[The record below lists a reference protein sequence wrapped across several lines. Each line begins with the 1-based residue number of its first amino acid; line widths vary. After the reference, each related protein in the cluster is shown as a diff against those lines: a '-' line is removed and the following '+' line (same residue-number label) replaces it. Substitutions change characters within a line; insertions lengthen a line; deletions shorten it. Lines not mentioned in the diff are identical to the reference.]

1 MLKLS
6 IQDIEGRTTYVPL
19 KDGEYSIGR
28 DEANTICLTDRN
40 VSRQHARV
48 TAKGGSVWIESVSA
62 TYGTRYNNLL
72 LREKAEFCPGDVV
85 EIGDYKV
92 ELSSG
97 DKRDNAVKD
106 GSAPEKLAGDTG
118 KGNKDSAQAAKG
130 SAPAATASKGKAP
143 DGATAI
149 VNLAD
154 ISSLLNKDSS
164 APSTAIPEASQPRL
178 TVESENLRGLELR
191 ITKTP
196 IVIGRV
202 RDSSDLVID
211 HRSISKEHARLTRL
225 NDGTWQVLDL
235 GSANGIKVNGEPYS
249 KSEIRSGD
257 RLELGHVAMRFL
269 AAGAK
274 APSVAPAASGGG
286 SGGAKGKTGLIVGG
300 IVAVVLLAVVA
311 VVLVLNGKSKEEPGK
326 GDAEKAASDKAGADK
341 GGGDKAAAGKSGSDK
356 PGSENGG
363 SEGAGSDNA
372 GADNPGSD
380 NADKQGAGQDGSG
393 KAGSDKPGS
402 DDGPGKG
409 KPGAAS
415 ANPVDQI
422 LAAVDAKIEEGK
434 YDEAKPII
442 EVGKM
447 QHPGSAPIA
456 AKLVEVE
463 KLVELMKKLR
473 QAEYKLDSD
482 PAEAIAIASDVRGK
496 VKAGSPLHEGAGS
509 IIEMAKKKLS
519 GKPVKAAKPDGGTA
533 PVKKEDK
540 PVKETPKEVVK
551 EVAKPA
557 EGAAKSPKEYYDEA
571 REALGSSDY
580 EKAIGSA
587 KQALKGGMVK
597 SHNVLAKAYYGKGD
611 KGGCLKHATAADKAG
626 VADAV
631 VSGLLEKCQ

>member
-72 LREKAEFCPGDVV
+72 LRERAEFFPGDVV

-92 ELSSG
+92 ELVSGEKRDTAVRDGGGAEKASG
-97 DKRDNAVKD
+97 DTSRPDANRAD
-106 GSAPEKLAGDTG
+106 AG
-118 KGNKDSAQAAKG
+118 KANKDAGKAG
-130 SAPAATASKGKAP
+130 APAAQASKGKAP

-154 ISSLLNKDSS
+154 IASLLNKDSS
-164 APSTAIPEASQPRL
+164 SPSTAIPEASQPRL

-225 NDGTWQVLDL
+225 SDGTWQVLDL

-274 APSVAPAASGGG
+274 TPSVAPTAGGE
-286 SGGAKGKTGLIVGG
+286 GGAKGKTGLIVGG

-311 VVLVLNGKSKEEPGK
+311 VVLVVNSKSKDEPSK
-326 GDAEKAASDKAGADK
+326 EAAEKAA
-341 GGGDKAAAGKSGSDK
+341 GDKSGSDK
-356 PGSENGG
+356 
-363 SEGAGSDNA
+363 AGSD
-372 GADNPGSD
+372 
-380 NADKQGAGQDGSG
+380 
-393 KAGSDKPGS
+393 KAGSDKAGS
-402 DDGPGKG
+402 DKAGGDKASGDKAGSENAG
-409 KPGAAS
+409 SDSPGAGGADNAGS
-415 ANPVDQI
+415 EKPKPKAGAEAANPVDQI

-442 EVGKM
+442 EVGKL

-463 KLVELMKKLR
+463 KLVDLMKKLR

-496 VKAGSPLHEGAGS
+496 VKAGSQLHEGAGS

-519 GKPVKAAKPDGGTA
+519 GKPTKAAAKQEGGTA

-540 PVKETPKEVVK
+540 PVKEEKGVK
-551 EVAKPA
+551 EEPKPA
-557 EGAAKSPKEYYDEA
+557 EGGAKSPKEFYDEA

-580 EKAIGSA
+580 DKAISAA

-611 KGGCLKHATAADKAG
+611 KGGCLKHANAADKAG

>member
-48 TAKGGSVWIESVSA
+48 TAKGGSVWIESVAA

-72 LREKAEFCPGDVV
+72 LKEKAELFPGDVV

-92 ELSSG
+92 ELVSG
-97 DKRDNAVKD
+97 EKRDNAVRDVASSPAPAKD
-106 GSAPEKLAGDTG
+106 PAAKSAP
-118 KGNKDSAQAAKG
+118 Q
-130 SAPAATASKGKAP
+130 PQASKGKAP

-154 ISSLLNKDSS
+154 ISSLLNKDPPG
-164 APSTAIPEASQPRL
+164 ASTAIPEASQPRL
-178 TVESENLRGLELR
+178 VVESENLRGLELR

-196 IVIGRV
+196 ISIGRM
-202 RDSSDLVID
+202 RDPSDLVID

-225 NDGTWQVLDL
+225 NDGTWQVLDM

-274 APSVAPAASGGG
+274 APSVAPAQSGGG

-300 IVAVVLLAVVA
+300 VVAVLLIAVVA
-311 VVLVLNGKSKEEPGK
+311 AVLLIGGKKDEPAKDDKGAQTGKPSGDKPSDESASKK
-326 GDAEKAASDKAGADK
+326 GSGDEKAADEKSPDEKAPDEKAADEK
-341 GGGDKAAAGKSGSDK
+341 AAGKAAAANGDGEEKAPAKLDGVDK
-356 PGSENGG
+356 
-363 SEGAGSDNA
+363 
-372 GADNPGSD
+372 
-380 NADKQGAGQDGSG
+380 
-393 KAGSDKPGS
+393 
-402 DDGPGKG
+402 
-409 KPGAAS
+409 
-415 ANPVDQI
+415 I
-422 LAAVDAKIEEGK
+422 LADVDAKLAEGK
-434 YDEAKPII
+434 YEEAKPII
-442 EVGKM
+442 EVGKLK
-447 QHPGSAPIA
+447 HPGSAPIA
-456 AKLVEVE
+456 AKMAEVD
-463 KLVELMKKLR
+463 KLVDLVKRLR
-473 QAEYKLDSD
+473 QAEAKLDSD
-482 PAEAIAIASDVRGK
+482 PAEAIVMATDVRGK
-496 VKAGSPLHEGAGS
+496 AQAGTPLHEGAGS

-519 GKPVKAAKPDGGTA
+519 GKAVK
-533 PVKKEDK
+533 
-540 PVKETPKEVVK
+540 
-551 EVAKPA
+551 VAKPA
-557 EGAAKSPKEYYDEA
+557 EAKPAEVKKVEEKPKEEPKVVEGAKSPKELYDEA
-571 REALGSSDY
+571 RESLGSSEYD
-580 EKAIGSA
+580 KAIASA

-597 SHNVLAKAYYGKGD
+597 ANNVLAKAYYGKGD
-611 KGGCLKHATAADKAG
+611 KGGCLKYATAADKAG

>member
-48 TAKGGSVWIESVSA
+48 TAKGGSVWIESVAA

-72 LREKAEFCPGDVV
+72 LKEKAELFPGDMV
-85 EIGDYKV
+85 EIGDYKIEV
-92 ELSSG
+92 VSSE
-97 DKRDNAVKD
+97 KRDTAVRDDAAPAKD
-106 GSAPEKLAGDTG
+106 TP
-118 KGNKDSAQAAKG
+118 NKDSAAK
-130 SAPAATASKGKAP
+130 SAPAPQASKGKAP

-154 ISSLLNKDSS
+154 ISSLLNKDPVG
-164 APSTAIPEASQPRL
+164 ASTAIPEASQPRL

-202 RDSSDLVID
+202 RESSDLVID

-274 APSVAPAASGGG
+274 APSVAAAPSGGG
-286 SGGAKGKTGLIVGG
+286 AAKGKTGLIVG
-300 IVAVVLLAVVA
+300 VVVA
-311 VVLVLNGKSKEEPGK
+311 VVLVAVVAAVLLFGGKKDEAAKDDKGAPAGK
-326 GDAEKAASDKAGADK
+326 IDGEKAAAKGSDEGS
-341 GGGDKAAAGKSGSDK
+341 GGEAGK
-356 PGSENGG
+356 
-363 SEGAGSDNA
+363 
-372 GADNPGSD
+372 
-380 NADKQGAGQDGSG
+380 
-393 KAGSDKPGS
+393 KPGS
-402 DDGPGKG
+402 DDKASDDKATDDKAAGDKG
-409 KPGAAS
+409 DDDKVAKLDG
-415 ANPVDQI
+415 VDKI
-422 LAAVDAKIEEGK
+422 LADVDAKLAEGK
-434 YDEAKPII
+434 YEEAKPII
-442 EVGKM
+442 EVGKLK
-447 QHPGSAPIA
+447 HPGSAPIA
-456 AKLVEVE
+456 AKMAEVD
-463 KLVELMKKLR
+463 KLVDLVKRLR
-473 QAEYKLDSD
+473 QAEAKLESD
-482 PAEAIAIASDVRGK
+482 PAEAIVMATDVRGK
-496 VKAGSPLHEGAGS
+496 APAGTPLHEGAGS

-519 GKPVKAAKPDGGTA
+519 GKAVK
-533 PVKKEDK
+533 
-540 PVKETPKEVVK
+540 
-551 EVAKPA
+551 VAKPSETKPAEVKKVDDKPKEEPKVA
-557 EGAAKSPKEYYDEA
+557 EGAKSPKELYDEA

-580 EKAIGSA
+580 DKAIATA

-597 SHNVLAKAYYGKGD
+597 ANNVLAKAYYGKGD
-611 KGGCLKHATAADKAG
+611 KSGCLKYANAADKAG